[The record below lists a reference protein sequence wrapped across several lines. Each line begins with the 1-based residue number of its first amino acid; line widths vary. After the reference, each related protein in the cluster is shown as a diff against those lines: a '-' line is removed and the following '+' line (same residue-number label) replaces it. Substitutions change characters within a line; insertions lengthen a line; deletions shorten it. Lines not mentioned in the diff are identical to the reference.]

1 MAKFLTIPPA
11 LRHRK
16 FTLYWVGLA
25 VSLAGSNMQAAALLW
40 HLRELTPSPLAV
52 SGIGLARFVP
62 ILLLAPL
69 GGLAADAFNRRSIV
83 LITQSVMIFSAA
95 MLGWLTISAH
105 IQLWH
110 IYLLT
115 TLHAAA
121 NAFDIP
127 ARQALMPNLIENKAD
142 LAGAFS
148 LQSIGV
154 NLGAVLGPALSGIVI
169 ASGGLGWVYF
179 INAASFCAVQAA
191 LLLMGS
197 VKQEKTTRP
206 NSRRASLAAVN
217 EGVRF
222 VWGTPLIVSSM
233 LLDFFAT
240 FFASANTLLPFVA
253 RDILKVGAL
262 EYGWLC
268 AAQSIGAVAVGM
280 VVSQR
285 ALIHQQG
292 KALMASIALMGVAT
306 IWFGLSLSFWA
317 ALAALVLIGAGDAL
331 NTILRNTLRQ
341 LNTPDAMR
349 GRMVSLNLIFFQ
361 GGPQLGEI
369 EAGIVAAAFGVP
381 FAIISGG
388 GGSLFALWGLGRRW
402 PQPSKDLA
410 VGGKARKIV
419 F

>member
-1 MAKFLTIPPA
+1 MAKRLVLPPA

-16 FTLYWVGLA
+16 FTLYWLGLT
-25 VSLAGSNMQAAALLW
+25 VSLAGTNMQAAALLW

-52 SGIGLARFVP
+52 SGIGLARIAP
-62 ILLLAPL
+62 ILLLAPF
-69 GGLAADAFNRRSIV
+69 GGLVADAFNRRTIV

-95 MLGWLTISAH
+95 MLGWLTISAQ

-115 TLHAAA
+115 ALHAAA

-127 ARQALMPNLIENKAD
+127 ARQSLMPNLIENKAD

-154 NLGAVLGPALSGIVI
+154 NLGAVLGPALGGMVI
-169 ASGGLGWVYF
+169 ASGGLGWVYI
-179 INAASFCAVQAA
+179 INAASFCAVQIA

-197 VKQEKTTRP
+197 VKQEKTAPLT
-206 NSRRASLAAVN
+206 SLRASLAAIT
-217 EGVRF
+217 EGFRF
-222 VWGTPLIVSSM
+222 VWGAPVIVSSM
-233 LLDFFAT
+233 MLDFFAT

-262 EYGWLC
+262 EYGWLS
-268 AAQSIGAVAVGM
+268 AAQSVGAVAVGM
-280 VVSQR
+280 YVSQR
-285 ALIHQQG
+285 VLIRRQG

-306 IWFGLSLSFWA
+306 VWFGLSRSFWA
-317 ALAALVLIGAGDAL
+317 ALAALILIGAGDAL

-341 LNTPDAMR
+341 INTPDAMR

-369 EAGIVAAAFGVP
+369 EAGIAAAAFGVP

-388 GGSLFALWGLGRRW
+388 VGTLFAMWAVARRW
-402 PQPSKDLA
+402 PQLPRYLA
-410 VGGKARKIV
+410 VEGKA
-419 F
+419 